1 MVERRKGRAR
11 RAPEQTRVLLPFL
24 VALVALR
31 ARRPRR
37 SHIVGSAMARRSV
50 GEVMGG
56 TQPRA
61 QSVGPGEEEEVEAPV
76 VLVVGCPQGSSR
88 KSSCRVV
95 SSLESW

>member
-11 RAPEQTRVLLPFL
+11 RAPEQTRVFLPFL

-61 QSVGPGEEEEVEAPV
+61 QSKHSQWGQARRRRWRH
-76 VLVVGCPQGSSR
+76 Q
-88 KSSCRVV
+88 
-95 SSLESW
+95 